1 MTLKLD
7 FYNRI
12 PIHTQIVTQI
22 RRLIATGEFVPGQR
36 LPTLRDLAAE
46 LQVNFTT
53 VARAYRTLDSEGLIS
68 TQHGRGTFVLG
79 PPTAAG
85 SKRLRE
91 QSLDALTRVFISES
105 RHLGFDD
112 PAILRAV
119 QRGLADGENVA
130 ENDRT

>member
-7 FYNRI
+7 FYTHI

-22 RRLIATGEFVPGQR
+22 RHLIATGEFIPGQR
-36 LPTLRDLAAE
+36 LPTLRDLAVE

-53 VARAYRTLDSEGLIS
+53 VARAYRTLDVEGLIS

-91 QSLDALTRVFISES
+91 QSLDALARTFIGEG

-119 QRGLADGENVA
+119 QSGLADGENFS
-130 ENDRT
+130 ENDRA